1 MFGQA
6 ASLILRPIL
15 LHWQGKADLWSVILL
30 NLLGLTLLLGF
41 LQNSVA
47 GLEWLVISLVVFSV
61 LVVPVWQS
69 VGVIRACN
77 RYLRERGE
85 GFLTWLAY
93 ATLLTVLLM
102 TASQNV
108 GAVLGLER
116 FNPPA
121 EPGTVA
127 EVLPVSIDGISA
139 RISGKIDYGTLA
151 ALSKTIEAHPNLQRL
166 ELASEG
172 GLIYAA
178 RAMTQ
183 VVEARRMETHV
194 ASVCNSACTLIFAAG
209 TRRTL
214 SEEGRLGFHSY
225 GKLTEHHILMVDP
238 LTEQEKDVAYLRG
251 RGIAEDFLKI
261 VYQAETSSI
270 WYPERGELQRAGF
283 LTD

>member
-1 MFGQA
+1 MFGES

-15 LHWQGKADLWSVILL
+15 LHWRGKANLWSVILL

-41 LQNSVA
+41 VQNSVA
-47 GLEWLVISLVVFSV
+47 KIEWLVIGLVVFSV

-69 VGVIRACN
+69 VGVVRACN
-77 RYLRERGE
+77 RYLRERGD

-93 ATLLTVLLM
+93 ATLLVVLLM

-116 FNPPA
+116 FTPPA
-121 EPGTVA
+121 EPVSVA
-127 EVLPVSIDGISA
+127 EVLPVSADGTSA

-151 ALSKTIEAHPNLQRL
+151 ALSRTIEVHPNLKRL

-172 GLIYAA
+172 GLIFAA

-183 VVEARRMETHV
+183 ILEARRMDTHV
-194 ASVCNSACTLIFAAG
+194 ASVCNSACSLIFAAG

-238 LTEQEKDVAYLRG
+238 LAEQEKDVAYLGG

-261 VYQAETSSI
+261 VYQAKTSSI
-270 WYPERGELQRAGF
+270 WYPDRRELQRAGF